1 MKIRNVQCSNQEK
14 SSTVEGSL
22 DNKQEDIKWK
32 LLLCFYYYFFNSSIL
47 SKLSDC
53 DQSLTA
59 KAQNLCWQKVGL
71 LSAVSSQSSFS
82 QEEVRIC

>member
-1 MKIRNVQCSNQEK
+1 MCSVLTRKSPVLLKVVWITNKKIYS
-14 SSTVEGSL
+14 
-22 DNKQEDIKWK
+22 DIKWK
-32 LLLCFYYYFFNSSIL
+32 LLLLLFFFFFNSSIL
-47 SKLSDC
+47 SKVGDC

-82 QEEVRIC
+82 PEEVRIC